1 MGAASTCSDPA
12 GCMHWTHLLHTL
24 VRCTCWTNLVGYTR
38 WPCAGC
44 TQTPADQT
52 PAATPRAHCI
62 WGKITALEA
71 STEMPQECR
80 PLCPSPQHEYQGF
93 GMMHWN
99 LILLTARDIQP
110 EEMHSSYIKK
120 KKSHKVCAYMTDL
133 LKKQFTAV
141 PSSKCT
147 YISILQGI
155 IHGTFSKAPG

>member
-1 MGAASTCSDPA
+1 MLDVH
-12 GCMHWTHLLHTL
+12 CMHVLDACIGHICCTHTL
-24 VRCTCWTNLVGYTR
+24 DACAGLCVGYTH
-38 WPCAGC
+38 WPRAGC
-44 TQTPADQT
+44 AQTPADSP

-62 WGKITALEA
+62 WGKITAPEA

-93 GMMHWN
+93 RMVHWN
-99 LILLTARDIQP
+99 LILLMARDIQP

-120 KKSHKVCAYMTDL
+120 SHKVYAYMTDL

>member
-12 GCMHWTHLLHTL
+12 GCMHRARLWHTP
-24 VRCTCWTNLVGYTR
+24 VRCTCWTNLVGYPR
-38 WPCAGC
+38 AGC
-44 TQTPADQT
+44 MQDQT
-52 PAATPRAHCI
+52 PAATSCAHCI

-71 STEMPQECR
+71 SAEMPQECR

-93 GMMHWN
+93 GMMRWN

-110 EEMHSSYIKK
+110 EEMHSSYIK